1 MSPVKCF
8 FNFYFTTARAFSN
21 SITVLPLTGLLGKR
35 GGRRNYRKTFRGG
48 AGNVRILNITDTLG
62 FAKYISTLQQQ
73 VFRTGSCLDQ
83 ELKIQTTNLLPF
95 GYCDKTRKDRL
106 A

>member
-35 GGRRNYRKTFRGG
+35 GGEEELQE
-48 AGNVRILNITDTLG
+48 NV
-62 FAKYISTLQQQ
+62 
-73 VFRTGSCLDQ
+73 
-83 ELKIQTTNLLPF
+83 
-95 GYCDKTRKDRL
+95 
-106 A
+106 